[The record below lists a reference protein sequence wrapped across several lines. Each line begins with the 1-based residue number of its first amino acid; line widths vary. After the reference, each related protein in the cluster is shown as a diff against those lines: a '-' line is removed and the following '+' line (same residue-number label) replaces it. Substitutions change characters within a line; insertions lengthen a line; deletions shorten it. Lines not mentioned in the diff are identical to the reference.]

1 MSAATG
7 PAAGRMDLGP
17 MRDQL
22 QARIDVI
29 EAEIAALEAERAELE
44 LVLGAMPSPAAAP
57 ERRRA
62 GARRVTVGRPTAEQA
77 ERLVALLRDGPKAR
91 DDIARALGLSATRT
105 GQLLDVLGAR
115 VASETDPDNPQA
127 QALAARG
134 ARRDLTGSRAPARVL
149 PRSRPQGGAFGV
161 IRTRGNRGGRLGRP
175 SLRMDAFGSRTAAMG
190 QRGFPFRE
198 TAARIMPAV
207 LATPYAI
214 RRRWMRLSGTA
225 PREGAGGWL

>member
-29 EAEIAALEAERAELE
+29 KAEIAALDAERAELE
-44 LVLGAMPSPAAAP
+44 HVLGAMPQPAAAS
-57 ERRRA
+57 ERPRRATPRRRQRAAASRRGRSRRPASARPTRA

-91 DDIARALGLSATRT
+91 DDIARALGLSVTRT

-115 VASETDPDNPQA
+115 VASETDPDNPRRKRWR
-127 QALAARG
+127 LAG
-134 ARRDLTGSRAPARVL
+134 EPA
-149 PRSRPQGGAFGV
+149 
-161 IRTRGNRGGRLGRP
+161 
-175 SLRMDAFGSRTAAMG
+175 
-190 QRGFPFRE
+190 
-198 TAARIMPAV
+198 
-207 LATPYAI
+207 AT
-214 RRRWMRLSGTA
+214 
-225 PREGAGGWL
+225 

>member
-1 MSAATG
+1 M
-7 PAAGRMDLGP
+7 
-17 MRDQL
+17 

-115 VASETDPDNPQA
+115 VASETDPDNPRRKRWR
-127 QALAARG
+127 LAE
-134 ARRDLTGSRAPARVL
+134 PA
-149 PRSRPQGGAFGV
+149 
-161 IRTRGNRGGRLGRP
+161 
-175 SLRMDAFGSRTAAMG
+175 
-190 QRGFPFRE
+190 
-198 TAARIMPAV
+198 
-207 LATPYAI
+207 AT
-214 RRRWMRLSGTA
+214 
-225 PREGAGGWL
+225 